1 MSTSGPLIA
10 LLINHAGTSARL
22 CPDDDRGTASPFS
35 RSPERIG
42 AGCAAIQSSD
52 GVIDARVKL
61 FTSLRLEALDK
72 MALQQELD
80 AIGQLR
86 EERQLR

>member
-1 MSTSGPLIA
+1 
-10 LLINHAGTSARL
+10 
-22 CPDDDRGTASPFS
+22 
-35 RSPERIG
+35 
-42 AGCAAIQSSD
+42 
-52 GVIDARVKL
+52 VIDARVKL